1 MIKTFAG
8 LDDATLSCSKAPLDL
23 VEIDSDVFVAGSHKF
38 VSRCR
43 YSIAEFSNRG
53 LKRRQFGL

>member
-1 MIKTFAG
+1 MVKAFAG

-38 VSRCR
+38 VSRSR
-43 YSIAEFSNRG
+43 YSIAELANCG
-53 LKRRQFGL
+53 LKR

>member
-38 VSRCR
+38 VSRSR
-43 YSIAEFSNRG
+43 YSIAELANCG
-53 LKRRQFGL
+53 LKR